1 MVLQVIPGDAESSIP
16 STGVQNGM
24 DVVGSAVTEPLATT
38 GDVTTYMW
46 HISHSARIPEAA
58 MRVLNVLFTDP
69 EAAQIAANGL
79 EGLEYELDENGQ
91 MMYPEGK
98 TMADIG
104 WPAASMAYWPNVTL
118 CKTWNYEA
126 EDIYD
131 QMKKKNE
138 NAEKSLALGFQFDS
152 SKVADQI
159 TACTNVVAQYYT
171 PLMYGEV
178 DIDSTLEEF
187 NKQLYAAGLQDIIDE
202 KQAQLDAW
210 LASK

>member
-1 MVLQVIPGDAESSIP
+1 MVLRLFLDAECSIP

-46 HISHSARIPEAA
+46 HISPFCKNPEAT

-69 EAAQIAANGL
+69 EATQIATNGL

-118 CKTWNYEA
+118 CKT
-126 EDIYD
+126 
-131 QMKKKNE
+131 
-138 NAEKSLALGFQFDS
+138 
-152 SKVADQI
+152 
-159 TACTNVVAQYYT
+159 
-171 PLMYGEV
+171 
-178 DIDSTLEEF
+178 
-187 NKQLYAAGLQDIIDE
+187 
-202 KQAQLDAW
+202 
-210 LASK
+210 

>member
-1 MVLQVIPGDAESSIP
+1 MQKSSIP

-46 HISHSARIPEAA
+46 HISHSARIRKQSYESSECIIYQ
-58 MRVLNVLFTDP
+58 TQ
-69 EAAQIAANGL
+69 AAQIVANGL

-91 MMYPEGK
+91 MMMYPEGK

-126 EDIYD
+126 EDIYESD
-131 QMKKKNE
+131 EEKMKMLKNPF
-138 NAEKSLALGFQFDS
+138 ALGFS
-152 SKVADQI
+152 LIPAKLQI
-159 TACTNVVAQYYT
+159 
-171 PLMYGEV
+171 
-178 DIDSTLEEF
+178 
-187 NKQLYAAGLQDIIDE
+187 K
-202 KQAQLDAW
+202 
-210 LASK
+210 